1 MVAIEQEPDAAKAQV
16 RVRRFG
22 VGDSAAMVKAALEE
36 AEKDWVNLY
45 FGSYVVR
52 PGLPPNSRGSREDI
66 IGVLMLGVDQDAD
79 TGQEGTLPLE
89 PNLIVQTSQVPTINR
104 QAFYV
109 FDPQNRPL
117 VAEADAVGEALRHA
131 TGADSGTGDIA
142 RVFRLPGT
150 LNWATPTKIKR
161 GRPLA
166 PQLAVIEKEMAG
178 YTALAMLRDK
188 IGTRGRY
195 HERKGEM
202 LPSRTPRHF

>member
-1 MVAIEQEPDAAKAQV
+1 MRTRAKKG
-16 RVRRFG
+16 RFPWSPTSSSRPRR
-22 VGDSAAMVKAALEE
+22 
-36 AEKDWVNLY
+36 
-45 FGSYVVR
+45 
-52 PGLPPNSRGSREDI
+52 I
-66 IGVLMLGVDQDAD
+66 
-79 TGQEGTLPLE
+79 
-89 PNLIVQTSQVPTINR
+89 PTINR

-188 IGTRGRY
+188 LVRTTISTACNEMNGRPPGPQGAPESSLGVPEEEAQGARSGWRPLECCLCRD
-195 HERKGEM
+195 HDG
-202 LPSRTPRHF
+202 PA